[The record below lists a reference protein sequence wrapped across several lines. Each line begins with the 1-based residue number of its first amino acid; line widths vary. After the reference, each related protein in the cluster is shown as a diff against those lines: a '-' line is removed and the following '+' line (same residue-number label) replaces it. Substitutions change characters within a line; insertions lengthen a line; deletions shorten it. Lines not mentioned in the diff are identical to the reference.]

1 MTPSYS
7 QSTATLRCIKGY
19 VAIEPGS
26 AVCGSDG
33 EWIIDYP
40 ECEGILYNIYV
51 CMCVY
56 MYVCIYKCCKKIKFK
71 KEVGIAIIS

>member
-19 VAIEPGS
+19 VAIEPGF

-33 EWIIDYP
+33 EWIIEYP
-40 ECEGILYNIYV
+40 ECEGILYNIYIYV

-56 MYVCIYKCCKKIKFK
+56 INVTKEFKFR
-71 KEVGIAIIS
+71 KEVGIAIKS

>member
-7 QSTATLRCIKGY
+7 RITATLRCIKGY
-19 VAIEPGS
+19 VAIEPGF

-33 EWIIDYP
+33 EWIIEYP

-56 MYVCIYKCCKKIKFK
+56 INVTKEFKFR
-71 KEVGIAIIS
+71 KEVGIAIKS